1 MQQKVKKVIMKKV
14 FVTLLVGV
22 TLLLSGNLYAGNKVY
37 TLHGIR
43 PYPTPIRPKAPANH
57 PVLAVIDEETG
68 ELTIMFNTSINSVD
82 IVISQNG
89 VVIESDNTSAVSG
102 QTVIY
107 DLSAYNVGEYTLSIV
122 AGGDVIAEYSITIE
136 EE

>member
-1 MQQKVKKVIMKKV
+1 MMKKL
-14 FVTLLVGV
+14 FVV
-22 TLLLSGNLYAGNKVY
+22 LLLGMTFLFSGNLYAGNKIYV
-37 TLHGIR
+37 IK
-43 PYPTPIRPKAPANH
+43 PEPTQVPHKPRMPAFH
-57 PVLAVIDEETG
+57 PVIAVIDEETG

-107 DLSAYNVGEYTLSIV
+107 DLSAYSVGEYTLFV
-122 AGGDVIAEYSITIE
+122 ETGGDVIAEYSITIE

>member
-1 MQQKVKKVIMKKV
+1 MMNKL
-14 FVTLLVGV
+14 FVTLLLGM
-22 TLLLSGNLYAGNKVY
+22 TFLFSGNLYAGNKY
-37 TLHGIR
+37 SIK
-43 PYPTPIRPKAPANH
+43 PEPTPVPHKPGMPAFH
-57 PVLAVIDEETG
+57 PIFTSIDEETG
-68 ELTIMFNTSINSVD
+68 ELTVMFNITINSVD

-107 DLSAYNVGEYTLSIV
+107 DLSAYSVGEYTLLIET
-122 AGGDVIAEYSITIE
+122 GGDVIAEYSITIE

>member
-1 MQQKVKKVIMKKV
+1 MKKL
-14 FVTLLVGV
+14 FVTLLLGM
-22 TLLLSGNLYAGNKVY
+22 TFLFSGNLYAGNKVY
-37 TLHGIR
+37 NLNGIR

-57 PVLAVIDEETG
+57 PVFASIDAETG

-102 QTVIY
+102 QTALY
-107 DLSAYNVGEYTLSIV
+107 DLSAYSVGEYTLLIV
-122 AGGDVIAEYSITIE
+122 TGGDVIAEYSITIE

>member
-1 MQQKVKKVIMKKV
+1 MMNKL
-14 FVTLLVGV
+14 FVTLLLGM
-22 TLLLSGNLYAGNKVY
+22 TFLFSGNLYAGNKY
-37 TLHGIR
+37 RIK
-43 PYPTPIRPKAPANH
+43 PAPTQAPLKPRMPAFH
-57 PVLAVIDEETG
+57 PVIAVIDEETG

-102 QTVIY
+102 QTALY
-107 DLSAYNVGEYTLSIV
+107 DLSAYSVGEYTLFV
-122 AGGDVIAEYSITIE
+122 ETGGDVIAEYSITIE

>member
-1 MQQKVKKVIMKKV
+1 MMNKL
-14 FVTLLVGV
+14 FVTLLLGM
-22 TLLLSGNLYAGNKVY
+22 TFLFSGNLYAGNKY
-37 TLHGIR
+37 YIK
-43 PYPTPIRPKAPANH
+43 PAPTVNPHKPKAPAYH
-57 PVLAVIDEETG
+57 PIFVSIDEETG

>member
-1 MQQKVKKVIMKKV
+1 MNKL
-14 FVTLLVGV
+14 FVTLLLGM
-22 TLLLSGNLYAGNKVY
+22 TFLFSGNLYAGNKY
-37 TLHGIR
+37 RIK
-43 PYPTPIRPKAPANH
+43 PAPTQAPLKPRMPAFHPIFTS
-57 PVLAVIDEETG
+57 IDEETG
-68 ELTIMFNTSINSVD
+68 ELTVMFNITINSVD